1 MCRLFESIKILNR
14 KLCNVEYHNER
25 MNNARR
31 ELFGSKRSIDLNK
44 VVVVPQDLSNEVYKC
59 RVIYSQNIIAI
70 DFQPYVKK
78 SVRSLKIFHDNGI
91 SYAYKYEDRS
101 KILRHLSSADA
112 DEILIVKNGL
122 ITDTSYSNVVFSDG
136 KNYLT
141 PATPLLK
148 GTKRAKLIDD
158 KIIYEDEIRLDDLH
172 KFKFIYLINA
182 MLDLDE
188 TDKIPC
194 SRIVV

>member
-44 VVVVPQDLSNEVYKC
+44 VVVVPEDLSNEVYKC
-59 RVIYSQNIIAI
+59 RVIYSENIIAI

-78 SVRSLKIFHDNGI
+78 SVRTLKVVHDDGI

-101 KILRHLSSADA
+101 KILRHLSSGDA

-122 ITDTSYSNVVFSDG
+122 ITDTSYSNIVFSDG

-158 KIIYEDEIRLDDLH
+158 KIIYEDEIRLGNLH

-188 TDKIPC
+188 TDRISC

>member
-1 MCRLFESIKILNR
+1 MSRLLETIKVLNR
-14 KLCNVEYHNER
+14 KLCNVEYHNMR

-31 ELFGSKRSIDLNK
+31 DLFNSKDSINLNEI
-44 VVVVPQDLSNEVYKC
+44 VLPEEVSNETYKC
-59 RVIYSQNIIAI
+59 RVIYSENIIAI

-78 SVRSLKIFHDNGI
+78 SVRTLNIVHDNGI

-101 KILRHLSSADA
+101 KILRHLSSAHA

-141 PATPLLK
+141 PAAPLLK

-158 KIIYEDEIRLDDLH
+158 KIIYEDEIRLGDLH
-172 KFKFIYLINA
+172 KFKFVYLINA

-188 TDKIPC
+188 TDKISC

>member
-1 MCRLFESIKILNR
+1 MYRLLETIKVLNR
-14 KLCNVEYHNER
+14 KLCNVEYHNTR

-31 ELFGSKRSIDLNK
+31 DLFNSKDSINLNEI
-44 VVVVPQDLSNEVYKC
+44 VVPEEVSNEVYKC
-59 RVIYSQNIIAI
+59 RVIYSENIIAI

-78 SVRSLKIFHDNGI
+78 SVRTLKVVHDDGI

-158 KIIYEDEIRLDDLH
+158 KIIYEDEIRLGDLH
-172 KFKFIYLINA
+172 KFKFVYLINA

-188 TDKIPC
+188 TDRISC

>member
-1 MCRLFESIKILNR
+1 M
-14 KLCNVEYHNER
+14 R

-31 ELFGSKRSIDLNK
+31 DLFNSKDSINLNEI
-44 VVVVPQDLSNEVYKC
+44 VLPEEVSNETYKC
-59 RVIYSQNIIAI
+59 RVIYSENIISI
-70 DFQPYVKK
+70 DFQPYIKK
-78 SVRSLKIFHDNGI
+78 RVQSLRIVHDNRI
-91 SYAYKYEDRS
+91 SYSYKFEDRS
-101 KILRHLSSADA
+101 RITRLLSSVET

-141 PATPLLK
+141 PAAPLLK

-158 KIIYEDEIRLDDLH
+158 KIIYEDEIRLGDLH
-172 KFKFIYLINA
+172 KFKFVYLINA

-188 TDKIPC
+188 TDKISC